1 MELQLSTPAL
11 LFSTISLLM
20 LAYTN
25 RFLAIAKLIRDLH
38 DKYIDKPNQLILH
51 QIKNLR
57 MRLNLIRNMQ
67 LLGVISLLLSVIC
80 MLLLFLDNMYW
91 AKVLFAA
98 SMAMMV
104 ISLALSVWE
113 ITISAQA
120 LKIELQDIEKK
131 GTPFLDKLFKKDS
144 PTQE

>member
-1 MELQLSTPAL
+1 MQLSTPAL

-38 DKYIDKPNQLILH
+38 DKYLDTHSEHILS

-57 MRLNLIRNMQ
+57 LRLNLIRNMQ
-67 LLGVISLLLSVIC
+67 LLGVLSLLLSVVC
-80 MLLLFLDNMYW
+80 MLLLFNEDEYW
-91 AKVLFAA
+91 AKILFGA
-98 SMAMMV
+98 SMSMMV
-104 ISLALSVWE
+104 ISLTLSVWE

-120 LKIELQDIEKK
+120 LKIELRDIEEKSSTFLEKIFTKK
-131 GTPFLDKLFKKDS
+131 EDKN
-144 PTQE
+144 

>member
-1 MELQLSTPAL
+1 MELTTPAL

-38 DKYIDKPNQLILH
+38 DKYLNTHSQHILS

-57 MRLNLIRNMQ
+57 LRLNLIRNMQ
-67 LLGVISLLLSVIC
+67 LLGVLSLLLSVVC
-80 MLLLFLDNMYW
+80 MIVLFSQNEYW
-91 AKVLFAA
+91 AKILFGA

-104 ISLALSVWE
+104 VSLALSVWE

-120 LKIELQDIEKK
+120 LKIELQDIEEKSSS
-131 GTPFLDKLFKKDS
+131 FLEKIFKKEEKS
-144 PTQE
+144 